1 MLHIEFRE
9 KLDST
14 LSEIIDFEFN
24 RFADANSVE
33 CNYTPFC
40 FVAREENK
48 VLAVLSG
55 HTYYH
60 EVHISDFIVLEAY
73 RRQHIGSCLLTTVE
87 NHFKDRGFDNIN
99 LTTYAFQAPEFYQ
112 KFGFQIEFIRENTE
126 NPKLTKYFLIK
137 NFPKAES

>member
-1 MLHIEFRE
+1 MHIEFRE

-24 RFADANSVE
+24 KFADANSVQ

-40 FVAREENK
+40 FVAREKNK

-73 RRQHIGSCLLTTVE
+73 RRQHIGSRLLTTVE
-87 NHFKDRGFDNIN
+87 NHFKDRGFNNIN

-137 NFPKAES
+137 KFPKAES